1 MTTSTERTRFW
12 SDTGTSVTVF
22 TADEVDAIFV
32 EAGEIYTDATSIYA
46 YTRVLGLRR
55 LLASAAKLTD
65 YTQNQSQEKQ
75 SQVFDHL
82 RALLTFWQSEAN
94 NAVAAAVTT
103 SAARFGG
110 QRRKPARIIE
120 YPNN

>member
-1 MTTSTERTRFW
+1 LTTPTERTRFW
-12 SDTGTSVTVF
+12 SDTGTTVTVF

-32 EAGEIYTDATSIYA
+32 EAGETYTDAAAIGA
-46 YTRVLGLRR
+46 YTRVIGLRR
-55 LLASAAKLTD
+55 LLASSAKLTD
-65 YTQNQSQEKQ
+65 YTQNQSAEKQ

-94 NAVAAAVTT
+94 NAVAAGVTT

-110 QRRKPARIIE
+110 QRRKPARLKE
-120 YPNN
+120 YPDN